1 VRRPCSLS
9 GAPGHDHYRI
19 SVKREPARLVEDIE
33 AYYFLYGP
41 TRFKADLQTGLERR
55 NVPAEHIHT
64 ESFGPMG

>member
-1 VRRPCSLS
+1 
-9 GAPGHDHYRI
+9 
-19 SVKREPARLVEDIE
+19 VKRKPGCHPRRAPARLVEDIE

-64 ESFGPMG
+64 ESFGPVG